1 MEGEFGGEMSF
12 GGESGPSAP
21 DISIDSTP
29 IETPVI
35 DEFPAEAPFIDELP
49 GETPQIDELSP
60 VQVIDQPPAET
71 QEPSESTGDQPV
83 VDVPQEDVSVSEAA
97 SVEDSVVDDVP
108 PDQPAV
114 EEIQEAALPEPPI
127 IDEVP
132 DGTSLIGPSLG
143 EAATTRESLSP
154 SVENGATDIGWQ
166 GEDFPL
172 AETPII
178 DEFPVEIP
186 IIDEI
191 PAETPIIDEI
201 PDETPIVGEIPT
213 DGSDKTGVMDDT
225 SIPAPTPVE
234 VADQEIPEEPTAEPG
249 NDQGQADEYH
259 PDPGFVPDPS
269 DPYSPDPGIT
279 PDPYGPIDPYPR
291 IEPDPTSQ
299 YNPEPQVEPG
309 LGDPYSPEQGI
320 EDTRNLSDRESEIA
334 MMETIS
340 PEIGPEG
347 QNWKNP
353 RNVITP
359 ERQEDNL
366 HSPESLPGVD
376 PGTTRK
382 PLIDPVTPPQP
393 SDPLNPTPENSTS
406 TGWPGAGDKPAADGK
421 QAGTEQPAGMS
432 DISPEDQQLLDQIRQ
447 QREDLEKEIV
457 ADAAAF
463 DNRPHLVVPEGEIPD
478 YSKPHLVPDTVIRN
492 LDSHLSTIKAED
504 IAAHEYPNTP
514 VQELPDNNLKGV
526 AYEGIVQNAAQDLAG
541 SQGNVEVH
549 PEGMTTVTG
558 KPIEPDEIITTS
570 DGSKVILDAKGYT
583 LKDTQNPDAAA
594 SSLTHI
600 DGIKNVSKYTGAD
613 VDNLNEV
620 AVALPYETASKIN
633 VQEAVAGMGTPDVP
647 MTVVPISD
655 EQTLKQTMTDLQTP
669 PDERWDIPDDFF
681 PKMDEIESL
690 PLGERQQAM
699 GDLLNSYNDSKGD
712 SSAARRN
719 IQFYATVE
727 PNSSGLSIVDKSGVK
742 HTVRYK

>member
-1 MEGEFGGEMSF
+1 MEGEFGGETPF
-12 GGESGPSAP
+12 GGESGSMAP
-21 DISIDSTP
+21 DISIDSSP
-29 IETPVI
+29 VEPPVI
-35 DEFPAEAPFIDELP
+35 DDIPAEGPVVDVPPAEAPKIDELP
-49 GETPQIDELSP
+49 P
-60 VQVIDQPPAET
+60 VQVTDQPPAET
-71 QEPSESTGDQPV
+71 QETSESTDEQPV
-83 VDVPQEDVSVSEAA
+83 VNVPQEEVSVSEAA

-108 PDQPAV
+108 PDQPV
-114 EEIQEAALPEPPI
+114 VDEVQEAAPPEPPA
-127 IDEVP
+127 IDDLP
-132 DGTSLIGPSLG
+132 DGPSPVEQSSPEA
-143 EAATTRESLSP
+143 EAA
-154 SVENGATDIGWQ
+154 G
-166 GEDFPL
+166 
-172 AETPII
+172 
-178 DEFPVEIP
+178 EIP
-186 IIDEI
+186 DEPPLVDEI
-191 PAETPIIDEI
+191 PADE
-201 PDETPIVGEIPT
+201 
-213 DGSDKTGVMDDT
+213 SDITVVSDDT
-225 SIPAPTPVE
+225 SIPDQTPAE
-234 VADQEIPEEPTAEPG
+234 VPDQEIPEEPEPAAEPG
-249 NDQGQADEYH
+249 NVPDQADGYH

-269 DPYSPDPGIT
+269 DSYRPDPT
-279 PDPYGPIDPYPR
+279 VAPYPYDPNAPEPR
-291 IEPDPTSQ
+291 IEPGLQDPYRSDPTIFT
-299 YNPEPQVEPG
+299 EPRVEPG
-309 LGDPYSPEQGI
+309 LSDPDNHEPLIEPGPGDPNRPEQVMYDSPAFSVG
-320 EDTRNLSDRESEIA
+320 ESEATA
-334 MMETIS
+334 MESMSLETGS
-340 PEIGPEG
+340 EG

-359 ERQEDNL
+359 ERQEDPF

-376 PGTTRK
+376 PGTARK
-382 PLIDPVTPPQP
+382 PLIDPATSPQP
-393 SDPLNPTPENSTS
+393 ADPLTPTPTQPADPTTSTS
-406 TGWPGAGDKPAADGK
+406 TQPADSSSSTPGGGTSDSGSGAGDKPAEGDKKAGAD
-421 QAGTEQPAGMS
+421 QPAGTS
-432 DISPEDQQLLDQIRQ
+432 DLNPEDQQFLDQLRQ
-447 QREDLEKEIV
+447 QREALKKEIED
-457 ADAAAF
+457 DARAF
-463 DNRPHLVVPEGEIPD
+463 ENRPHLVVPPGEIPD

-514 VQELPDNNLKGV
+514 VQELPDKNLKGV

-620 AVALPYETASKIN
+620 AVALPYETASKVN

-690 PLGERQQAM
+690 PLEERQQAM

-712 SSAARRN
+712 ASAARRN